1 MFKKILRMLFIVSF
15 CSIIGIPLI
24 TTNFQQD
31 KVSESEN
38 RKLTA
43 MPKLH
48 NDDGSL
54 NENFTS
60 DLESW
65 INDNIG
71 LRSQMVIANAK
82 IQFYGFNVLAN
93 NSDMLLGPNQELNYA
108 TNDIIADYQHEDLK
122 TQDKLNQIAS
132 GYQRVSD
139 YLEQRGIQFYYF
151 QCWDKQSIYPEYFPK
166 TIKQFGDVSKTDQII
181 ATLKTRTTVDVI
193 SSKELLIDAKKE
205 YDTYSV
211 WGDPTHWTQRGA
223 YLGYRMLMEEIN
235 AKNQN
240 KYKILSADDYNIE
253 ITDQGYT
260 VFGGIHKKDMLE
272 DFEVK
277 DPQAYLSDE
286 EPMFLSEWANK
297 SRTIYYNDK
306 VDNNDTLLILGDSYF
321 DNFLYD
327 DFAES
332 FHRVVF
338 IWGDYAEKLEQL
350 VDYYQPLIVI
360 NENAERC
367 DRTEVMISASYKLSE

>member
-1 MFKKILRMLFIVSF
+1 MLKKILRILFIVSF
-15 CSIIGIPLI
+15 CSIIGNPLV
-24 TTNFQQD
+24 TTNFQQG

-43 MPKLH
+43 MAELH

-60 DLESW
+60 DFENW

-122 TQDKLNQIAS
+122 TQDKLDQIAS
-132 GYQRVSD
+132 SYQRVSD
-139 YLEQRGIQFYYF
+139 YLEQR
-151 QCWDKQSIYPEYFPK
+151 WDKQSIYPEYFPK
-166 TIKQFGDVSKTDQII
+166 TIKQFGEVSKTDQII
-181 ATLKTRTTVDVI
+181 DTLKTKTTVDVV
-193 SSKELLIDAKKE
+193 SSKELLIEGKKE

-211 WGDPTHWTQRGA
+211 WGDPTHWTPRGA
-223 YLGYRMLMEEIN
+223 YLGYRLLMEEIN
-235 AKNQN
+235 SKNQN
-240 KYKILSADDYNIE
+240 KYKILSEDDYNIE

-272 DFEVK
+272 DFQIK
-277 DPQAYLSDE
+277 NPQAYLSEE
-286 EPMFLSEWANK
+286 EPMFLSEWAKK

-306 VDNNDTLLILGDSYF
+306 VDNKDTLLILGDSYF

-332 FHRVVF
+332 FYRVVQV
-338 IWGDYAEKLEQL
+338 WGDYAGNIQQL
-350 VDYYQPLIVI
+350 IDHY
-360 NENAERC
+360 RRDC
-367 DRTEVMISASYKLSE
+367 C

>member
-132 GYQRVSD
+132 SYQRVSD
-139 YLEQRGIQFYYF
+139 YL
-151 QCWDKQSIYPEYFPK
+151 
-166 TIKQFGDVSKTDQII
+166 
-181 ATLKTRTTVDVI
+181 
-193 SSKELLIDAKKE
+193 
-205 YDTYSV
+205 
-211 WGDPTHWTQRGA
+211 
-223 YLGYRMLMEEIN
+223 
-235 AKNQN
+235 
-240 KYKILSADDYNIE
+240 
-253 ITDQGYT
+253 
-260 VFGGIHKKDMLE
+260 
-272 DFEVK
+272 
-277 DPQAYLSDE
+277 
-286 EPMFLSEWANK
+286 
-297 SRTIYYNDK
+297 
-306 VDNNDTLLILGDSYF
+306 
-321 DNFLYD
+321 
-327 DFAES
+327 
-332 FHRVVF
+332 
-338 IWGDYAEKLEQL
+338 
-350 VDYYQPLIVI
+350 
-360 NENAERC
+360 
-367 DRTEVMISASYKLSE
+367 

>member
-132 GYQRVSD
+132 SYQRVSD

-166 TIKQFGDVSKTDQII
+166 TVKQFGDVSKTDQII

-240 KYKILSADDYNIE
+240 KYKILSANDYNIE

-286 EPMFLSEWANK
+286 EPRFLSEWANK

-350 VDYYQPLIVI
+350 VDYYQPSIVI